1 MSVEFDLLLPSLED
15 FEPDNVPYKVVD
27 PSVLPERTYKA
38 FDAYMRG
45 STVPH
50 PVYVYSHDYSRFC
63 MLVRRNDITI
73 S

>member
-1 MSVEFDLLLPSLED
+1 MSVEFDLLLPELED
-15 FEPDNVPYKVVD
+15 FELENVPFKVVD
-27 PSVLPERTYKA
+27 PSMLPAHTFKA

-63 MLVRRNDITI
+63 MLVRRGDINI
-73 S
+73 N